1 MTGQTAA
8 HNQQMSLLRK
18 AILWKSLFFVVMKV
32 DSLIPPSAAIFMGPI
47 NLQEYK
53 PESAF
58 SSFGDIIF
66 CCKKSQDHNLFNDN
80 TLPKNSNQMQHF
92 TVCLEN

>member
-1 MTGQTAA
+1 MLKDCVENSKFGFK
-8 HNQQMSLLRK
+8 LFRK
-18 AILWKSLFFVVMKV
+18 YLQRDQWQVKRQLTTSKCLSCEKQFFEKGLFFVVMKV

-66 CCKKSQDHNLFNDN
+66 L
-80 TLPKNSNQMQHF
+80 L
-92 TVCLEN
+92 